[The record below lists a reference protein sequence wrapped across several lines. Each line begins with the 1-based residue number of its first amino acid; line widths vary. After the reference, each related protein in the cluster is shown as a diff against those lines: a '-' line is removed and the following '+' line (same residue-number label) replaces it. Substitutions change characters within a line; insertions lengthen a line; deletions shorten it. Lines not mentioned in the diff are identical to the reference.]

1 MKYFQ
6 STGFFCLLYLGI
18 FWCLSFGV
26 SILIPNSQITNAI
39 VYVGIALCGILF
51 TIISGKDIKKTL
63 RLHKMHVGSI
73 ILVILMS
80 LTIRPFASLIS
91 QMGTMIFQ
99 DITTSSINRQLSNG
113 LIPALTTMAFL
124 PGLVEEMT
132 FRGIIYSGLRKA
144 NPIKGIL
151 LSALFFGLAHMNFQQ
166 FCYAFFLGLVFGLVI
181 EATDSIFSTML
192 MHMCFNGLSVAI
204 SYIMYH
210 SGTLS
215 KILNSSTVA
224 QTTTWDSVIILIP
237 SAFLGAVLSILLF
250 LAIAKLNGRLGYI
263 KTWFSKDIRKTW
275 PKEKASSISYW
286 IAIGICIF
294 IAFIIEVAGQL
305 H

>member
-1 MKYFQ
+1 
-6 STGFFCLLYLGI
+6 
-18 FWCLSFGV
+18 
-26 SILIPNSQITNAI
+26 
-39 VYVGIALCGILF
+39 
-51 TIISGKDIKKTL
+51 
-63 RLHKMHVGSI
+63 
-73 ILVILMS
+73 
-80 LTIRPFASLIS
+80 
-91 QMGTMIFQ
+91 
-99 DITTSSINRQLSNG
+99 
-113 LIPALTTMAFL
+113 
-124 PGLVEEMT
+124 
-132 FRGIIYSGLRKA
+132 
-144 NPIKGIL
+144 
-151 LSALFFGLAHMNFQQ
+151 
-166 FCYAFFLGLVFGLVI
+166 
-181 EATDSIFSTML
+181 
-192 MHMCFNGLSVAI
+192 MCFNGLSVAI